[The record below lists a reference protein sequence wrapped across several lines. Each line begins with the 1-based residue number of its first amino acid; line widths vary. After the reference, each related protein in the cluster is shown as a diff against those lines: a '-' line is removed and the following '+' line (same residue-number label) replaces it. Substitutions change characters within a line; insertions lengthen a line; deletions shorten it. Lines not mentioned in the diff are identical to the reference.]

1 MELGAAQLL
10 LALGLWLVAEG
21 LFLALAP
28 AKIEVLLETIRDL
41 PLETRRM
48 VGLVAVAAGVG
59 LIWLITGWSG

>member
-21 LFLALAP
+21 MILALAP
-28 AKIEVLLETIRDL
+28 GKIEDILETIRDL
-41 PLETRRM
+41 PLETRRT